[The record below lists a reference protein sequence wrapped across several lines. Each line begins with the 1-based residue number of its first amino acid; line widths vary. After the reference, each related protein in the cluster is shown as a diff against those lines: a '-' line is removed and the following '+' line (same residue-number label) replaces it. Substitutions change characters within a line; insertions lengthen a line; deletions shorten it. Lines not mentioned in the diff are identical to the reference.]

1 MALGGMFLSLHPPH
15 THLSTFKMQ
24 KAAGTVSDSSVIC
37 GPQKATV
44 LHTLLLRA
52 VFLAGAAGH
61 CKSATPSAGIV
72 RVSQA
77 PWNWK
82 GAANDVDFKM
92 QLGPEELSL
101 PSGRS
106 RPQNLQQI
114 PVTQIVSIYF
124 RRHGLAQA
132 RILSLFRIIQ
142 LLQKA
147 IVAQVSYLLLSVQG
161 TPPSAVFGVV
171 GGVSQTWPNYH
182 PPLPKQRQDS

>member
-1 MALGGMFLSLHPPH
+1 MFLSLQPPH

-52 VFLAGAAGH
+52 VFLRGRQVTANQQHLAPEL
-61 CKSATPSAGIV
+61 SASAKLLGIGK
-72 RVSQA
+72 A
-77 PWNWK
+77 PP
-82 GAANDVDFKM
+82 DVDFKM